1 MSREKLLIELQ
12 LICREIFE
20 NTELTITESTNSDDV
35 EGWDSITNVFF
46 IDKVEKKFET
56 KLSLM
61 EIMDMDNIGD
71 LISILEEQK

>member
-46 IDKVEKKFET
+46 IDKVEKKVEK